1 MFSSDFIQQLLIAVP
16 AILLALTFHEVA
28 HAWVADKLGDNTARM
43 LGRLNLNP
51 IVHLDLMGTLAFVIS
66 MMAGVGF
73 GWAKPVPVNPGN
85 FRHPRRGMM
94 WVALAGPATN
104 FILAIISGFLFS
116 LLRGSG
122 LGYTFVGEPI
132 MLMLRA
138 SFTINTAL
146 AAFNLIPH
154 PPLRR
159 GEDRHGAAAQKTGVA
174 ILAQRAVRILHRVGP
189 VAAGRFPHDHD
200 ADFHRSGYGRAG
212 FCVKSS
218 QNLRFGVA
226 GCLPACG

>member
-1 MFSSDFIQQLLIAVP
+1 MFSSDLLIAVP

-28 HAWVADKLGDNTARM
+28 HGWMADKLGDNTARM

-51 IVHLDLMGTLAFVIS
+51 IVHLDPLGTLAFVIS
-66 MMAGVGF
+66 MVGGVGF

-122 LGYTFVGEPI
+122 MGFTFVGEP
-132 MLMLRA
+132 LML
-138 SFTINTAL
+138 
-146 AAFNLIPH
+146 
-154 PPLRR
+154 
-159 GEDRHGAAAQKTGVA
+159 
-174 ILAQRAVRILHRVGP
+174 
-189 VAAGRFPHDHD
+189 
-200 ADFHRSGYGRAG
+200 
-212 FCVKSS
+212 
-218 QNLRFGVA
+218 
-226 GCLPACG
+226 

>member
-28 HAWVADKLGDNTARM
+28 HGWMADKLGDNTARM
-43 LGRLNLNP
+43 LGRLSLNP
-51 IVHLDLMGTLAFVIS
+51 IVHLDPLGTLAFVVS
-66 MMAGVGF
+66 MVGGVGF
-73 GWAKPVPVNPGN
+73 GWAKPVPVDPRN
-85 FRHPRRGMM
+85 FHHPRRGMM

-122 LGYTFVGEPI
+122 LGYTFVGEPL
-132 MLMLRA
+132 MLMLQA

-146 AAFNLIPH
+146 AAFNLNPH

-159 GEDRHGAAAQKTGVA
+159 GADRHGAVAQKTGVA
-174 ILAQRAVRILHRVGP
+174 ILAQRAVRVLHRAGLA
-189 VAAGRFPHDHD
+189 AAGRFPQDHD
-200 ADFHRSGYGRAG
+200 ADFRRSG
-212 FCVKSS
+212 
-218 QNLRFGVA
+218 
-226 GCLPACG
+226 